1 MKRSSE
7 PGKFYYD
14 VTIEHDPEH
23 ADKKHFVKSK
33 AEKTINLEYPLM
45 ENPGDYN
52 ISVSKFNINTETLPV
67 MIPEIVSKQKL
78 ADITANKCFETS
90 YWIKLTMVYNVCKV
104 ISYTGKEQDKKPV
117 WGRWEKNVNY
127 SQIENVKIPF
137 NYDVENLQRVNWE
150 TNYEGYV
157 DNTDEQCF
165 IYDYT
170 TFINALNKTTRS
182 ISQKVQ
188 KIGETQKKDP
198 KTGKIEIISG
208 PMEYF
213 CFTQNLQSFLA
224 FKLENDKIRF
234 QLHQHLWKEYEFS
247 EKKFQ
252 VTSFEISFSNNLY
265 RYIGNGFKTRF
276 NDNKSW
282 QYDFYDIKE
291 QQAIQKKDIFRD
303 DQIAYNHVNYTQDYP
318 TLVNWNPLKAI
329 IIGSDTI
336 PAVGEFLP
344 ISHQDGWLNHSKTEE
359 YKTFLTD
366 NGYNFHNTDDDIFK
380 KNTMCIL
387 DIYYPFLSNPGD
399 IRSTCVFS
407 RNNINDGQS
416 IELVD
421 SSPFTTFNI
430 WIKWLDIYG
439 NLHDLYLLPSCSCD
453 IRFCFVKK
461 TLLKEDFN
469 EGISTVVQALA
480 PPEEKKKKRTKSN
493 GKPDGIVLDGADK
506 YGWIHL

>member
-52 ISVSKFNINTETLPV
+52 ISVSKFNINTEALPV

-78 ADITANKCFETS
+78 ADITANKCFETG
-90 YWIKLTMVYNVCKV
+90 YWIKLTMVYKFCKV
-104 ISYTGKEQDKKPV
+104 ISYTGTEPDKKPV
-117 WGRWEKNVNY
+117 WGRWEDNVDY
-127 SQIENVKIPF
+127 SHIENVKIPF
-137 NYDVENLQRVNWE
+137 NYDVENLQKVNWK
-150 TNYEGYV
+150 TNDEGYI

-170 TFINALNKTTRS
+170 TFIDALNKTTRA
-182 ISQKVQ
+182 ITEHVQ
-188 KIGETQKKDP
+188 KIGEKIDS
-198 KTGKIEIISG
+198 KTGAVTKG

-213 CFTQNLQSFLA
+213 CYAGNLNTFFA
-224 FKLENDKIRF
+224 FKLENDRIKF
-234 QLHQHLWKEYEFS
+234 QIHRSLWNEHEFK
-247 EKKFQ
+247 EKKY
-252 VTSFEISFSNNLY
+252 VVKSFEISFSNNLY
-265 RYIGNGFKTRF
+265 RYIGNGFKTKF
-276 NDNKSW
+276 GNKNSW
-282 QYDFYDIKE
+282 QYDFYDFE
-291 QQAIQKKDIFRD
+291 QQREEQRKDIFSD
-303 DQIAYNHVNYTQDYP
+303 DDIIGFDAINYTQDYP

-329 IIGSDTI
+329 VIGSDTI

-387 DIYYPFLSNPGD
+387 DIYYPFLTNPGD

-439 NLHDLYLLPSCSCD
+439 NLHDLYLLPGCSCD
-453 IRFCFVKK
+453 LRFCFVKK
-461 TLLKEDFN
+461 ALLKEDFN
-469 EGISTVVQALA
+469 EGINTVVQALA
-480 PPEEKKKKRTKSN
+480 PPEEKKKKKGKSN
-493 GKPDGIVLDGADK
+493 GKPDGIVLDGADN